1 MTPSLEL
8 LKKDLKYLD
17 KIIDQYKEDLYTV
30 NEIIELSG
38 KEISVAV
45 AQHSGW
51 LVYYDQKS
59 IEVKYL
65 KEYMEVKLAEVQGQL
80 WIKYTEK
87 MDRDLNDKAKTQYIN
102 QHPDYLNMKEQFL
115 KIAELYEQYEV
126 INNGFKSRGYALNNL
141 TKLLSTQNNEWTI
154 S

>member
-102 QHPDYLNMKEQFL
+102 QHPDYLNTKEQFL

>member
-1 MTPSLEL
+1 MTPALEL

-17 KIIDQYKEDLYTV
+17 KIIDTFKEDLYNV
-30 NEIIELSG
+30 NEILELSG

-51 LVYYDQKS
+51 SVYYDQKS

-65 KEYMEVKLAEVQGQL
+65 KEYMEMKLSEVQGQL
-80 WIKYTEK
+80 WVKYTEK
-87 MDRDLNDKAKTQYIN
+87 MDRDLNDRSKTQYIN
-102 QHPDYLNMKEQFL
+102 QHPEYLNMKEQFL
-115 KIAELYEQYEV
+115 KINELHEQYEV

-141 TKLLSTQNNEWTI
+141 TKLISTQNNEWTI
-154 S
+154 A